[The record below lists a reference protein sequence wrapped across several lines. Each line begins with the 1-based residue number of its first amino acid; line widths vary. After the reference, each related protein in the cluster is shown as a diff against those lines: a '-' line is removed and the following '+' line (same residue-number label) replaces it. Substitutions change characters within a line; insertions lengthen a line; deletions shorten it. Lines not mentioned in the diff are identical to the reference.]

1 MRCATWNQFS
11 CEYISSVVSSKV
23 FSEWIKFLEYFFNPL
38 NLEGLICLVVFSFY
52 FQAIDSNFST
62 SIFVNRGQRDQLIV
76 SVSHDNSINRDN
88 RIFIIL
94 WDFILIFSGSL
105 CCRLLRPRA
114 TMRFSNRKLNVEE
127 YTLKF
132 VARYRGGL
140 KYWPVPGNTF
150 PWNFSFSFP

>member
-1 MRCATWNQFS
+1 MCYVKSIFF
-11 CEYISSVVSSKV
+11 CSKTLKNE
-23 FSEWIKFLEYFFNPL
+23 FSEFDLFHMGYFL
-38 NLEGLICLVVFSFY
+38 IHQASKDWSVSFY
-52 FQAIDSNFST
+52 WKLFDFFFSV
-62 SIFVNRGQRDQLIV
+62 SFIKDIFVDRGQQSHLIV
-76 SVSHDNSINRDN
+76 PVSHDNSINRDN

-105 CCRLLRPRA
+105 CCRYCALVQRCVSP
-114 TMRFSNRKLNVEE
+114 TGSWNVEE

-150 PWNFSFSFP
+150 PWNFSYSFP

>member
-1 MRCATWNQFS
+1 MWDDTFQ
-11 CEYISSVVSSKV
+11 V
-23 FSEWIKFLEYFFNPL
+23 FEEWISRVNWSKLNYFEI
-38 NLEGLICLVVFSFY
+38 NLIYRCLFFWKLLD
-52 FQAIDSNFST
+52 FQAIGLFFFGQVLSKTIRVFSWIVANRAT
-62 SIFVNRGQRDQLIV
+62 SSFLYHTITRLTAITANIYYPLRFHFDIQWLP
-76 SVSHDNSINRDN
+76 
-88 RIFIIL
+88 L
-94 WDFILIFSGSL
+94 LP
-105 CCRLLRPRA
+105 LLRPRA